1 MGFKLTRAA
10 ENDLISIYLDGAERF
25 GLSQADH
32 YHDSLDRLFGFLGQN
47 PRAARDRVEIT
58 PPVRCHPHG
67 SHLII
72 YVIDADDDV
81 LVLRIRHAHENWAG
95 DPG

>member
-10 ENDLISIYLDGAERF
+10 RE
-25 GLSQADH
+25 
-32 YHDSLDRLFGFLGQN
+32 
-47 PRAARDRVEIT
+47 RVEIA